1 MAKQIKQDATWVNI
15 DVDTL
20 NPRQAEAYQEYK
32 RQYREMKAQRER
44 FEGIMAIGVPEG
56 KRMIFGYNFGKLS
69 VAIVDQD
76 RTETKPKSATLSL
89 AAFLEQQANR

>member
-1 MAKQIKQDATWVNI
+1 M
-15 DVDTL
+15 DTL
-20 NPRQAEAYQEYK
+20 SERQAEAYQEYK

-69 VAIVDQD
+69 VAIVDND
-76 RTETKPKSATLSL
+76 KSETKPKAATLSL